1 MTFIAVWVDDFL
13 IFTTDKNKATDIKTK
28 LMVEFC
34 MKDLGVIQHCI
45 GINIKRNRETGFII
59 ISQEKY
65 IKLILERFGMSDCK
79 PVQTPMEVNTKFDKR
94 PENEDSNFPYT
105 EAVGCLVYL
114 VQVTRPDIT
123 HAVNKLSQHCNNP
136 GIQHW
141 IGVKRVMRYL
151 QATRSLKLC
160 YVKENSKEITGYCG
174 ADWAADLSDR
184 RSCTGYT

>member
-141 IGVKRVMRYL
+141 IGVKRVMR
-151 QATRSLKLC
+151 
-160 YVKENSKEITGYCG
+160 
-174 ADWAADLSDR
+174 
-184 RSCTGYT
+184 